1 MPPAQ
6 KFGHDINYKVQ
17 LCNNQDDCIAEN
29 VSGSRRCAEHAE
41 SADMRIK
48 CGFKQK
54 LNKAQITRYY

>member
-29 VSGSRRCAEHAE
+29 VSGRVDGVRSRISGYEDKTWIQAKTE
-41 SADMRIK
+41 
-48 CGFKQK
+48 
-54 LNKAQITRYY
+54 

>member
-29 VSGSRRCAEHAE
+29 VSGRVAVCGAE

-48 CGFKQK
+48 RGFKQK
-54 LNKAQITRYY
+54 LNKAQIPRYY